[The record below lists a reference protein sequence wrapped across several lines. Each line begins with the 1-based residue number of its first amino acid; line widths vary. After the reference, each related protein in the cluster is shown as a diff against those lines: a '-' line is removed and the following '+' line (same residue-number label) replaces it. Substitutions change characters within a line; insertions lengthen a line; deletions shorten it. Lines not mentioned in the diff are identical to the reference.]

1 MGKDRLGRRRLL
13 LGSTTLL
20 VLLLVTLACEGEVSP
35 FTGVPDLYQP
45 INGEILAVQ
54 SPYFDWS
61 DVDEAT
67 RYHLLVRSSDDYTP
81 WIDKDT
87 MTESEYQAI
96 EVLASGNYQWKVRA
110 GDDTYWGHWSAT
122 WQFTIQ

>member
-1 MGKDRLGRRRLL
+1 MDKDRLGRRWLL
-13 LGSTTLL
+13 LVSATFL
-20 VLLLVTLACEGEVSP
+20 VLLLVTLACEEEVSP

-81 WIDKDT
+81 WIDKDKL
-87 MTESEYQAI
+87 TESDYQAI
-96 EVLASGNYQWKVRA
+96 EVLAGGNYQWKVRA
-110 GDDTYWGHWSAT
+110 GDNTYWGHWSAT